1 MTTIHEHTA
10 KDGRRYFQPESSN
23 LKFSTRE
30 VAERHARTAADNMA
44 RFHATIAADTQEQ
57 RAANMR
63 AYFGIKAEAGVE

>member
-10 KDGRRYFQPESSN
+10 KDGRRYFQPEGSN

-44 RFHATIAADTQEQ
+44 RFRAAIAANTPEQ

-63 AYFGIKAEAGVE
+63 VFFGIKS